1 MNVTAIQVWFETL
14 QVPAWTPQ
22 ALQFLVWA
30 IFAVAVVIVISRW
43 RSRNKPIQVFNS
55 AAGHVQV
62 SRKALHDLAHS
73 ACVQI
78 GADNRPSIRFK
89 ARRDRLD
96 FTIRLQLQSG
106 QRLGDVAARL
116 QEHLAAILHDH
127 LGIETAPRIHVIAER
142 FKETPRNKRS
152 SSKIP
157 VGKQDIAEEESAFAE
172 QDDFRDE
179 SDQPSDEDAMR
190 SGEDPKPR
198 P

>member
-1 MNVTAIQVWFETL
+1 M
-14 QVPAWTPQ
+14 
-22 ALQFLVWA
+22 
-30 IFAVAVVIVISRW
+30 VISRW

-55 AAGHVQV
+55 AAGQVQV
-62 SRKALHDLAHS
+62 SRRALHDLAHS

-78 GADNRPSIRFK
+78 GADNRPTIRFK

-142 FKETPRNKRS
+142 FKETPRSKRS

-157 VGKQDIAEEESAFAE
+157 LNKQEATDEESAFAE

-179 SDQPSDEDAMR
+179 SYQDRDENGVDSDEDQ
-190 SGEDPKPR
+190 KPR
-198 P
+198 S